1 MRSTRVYSGERW
13 MSMKFFLGA
22 IQLLLIAVYVP
33 VVYGAPLQS
42 YKEGELI
49 VRFKNPLKAAKSVSL
64 QKSSIIRKFERL
76 PVHHIKLP
84 AGVSVQE
91 ALASFRSDPNVLYAE
106 PNYRVRKSMVPNDP
120 SYGAQWHLPLIS
132 APAAWDIFAGSRAA
146 DSIIVAVLDTGMAYS
161 HPDLAP
167 NVWVNSGEVCGD
179 GIDNDNNG
187 IVDDCY
193 GANFGSTTQASGD
206 PWDDDTADSHG
217 THVSGLVGAIGNNNA
232 GVTGV
237 NWAVR
242 IMAVKFLHG
251 PEGMGDLIDALRGVE
266 YALSKGAKIINMSFE
281 VDEDSGSLRD
291 TVTAAENAGVL
302 VISAAGNTG
311 QNLDQTAIFPA
322 SVRSPVN
329 IAVAATTSSDTMPS
343 YSDYGRHTVELA
355 APGGFATGSA
365 DAVLSTVWLDNGTT
379 LYRTTAGTSMAAPQ
393 VTGAAALIWNLH
405 PSLSAVQ
412 VKARI
417 LNGVDHIPAFAANT
431 ISGGRLNLEKA
442 LNAVDIPTVFD
453 VSPYQLNW
461 NGGTITIKGANFG
474 GSPGS
479 IALAGTAMI
488 VNAWNDTEITAVIPQ
503 NAQSGTVRV
512 NGQGSGFPVTIVPLI
527 TLSASSVS
535 GVAPLTVDL
544 TAEIRSAASISKYEW
559 DLGEGTFKTIPGTTS
574 QITHTFTI
582 EGTYY
587 IRFRIT
593 DNTGNIVVESLTITA
608 TTETVTLPTA
618 PENNGYCFIATAA
631 YGSYLHPHVRLL
643 REFRDTW
650 LLTNAPGRAFVSLYY
665 RWSPQVAAVIS
676 EHDTLRILF
685 RWALTPMVCIIRFP
699 MLALIVIIASILAG
713 GRSLRFRSRSTT
725 GCTAKTAE

>member
-1 MRSTRVYSGERW
+1 ML
-13 MSMKFFLGA
+13 MKLCLAA
-22 IQLLLIAVYVP
+22 IQLLLIAMYVP
-33 VVYGAPLQS
+33 AVSAAPLQS

-49 VRFKNPLKAAKSVSL
+49 VRFKNPQKAAKSVSL
-64 QKSSIIRKFERL
+64 QKSSIIRKFQRL

-91 ALASFRSDPNVLYAE
+91 AVASFKSDPNVLYAE
-106 PNYRVRKSMVPNDP
+106 PNYRVRKSVVPNDP
-120 SYGAQWHLPLIS
+120 NYGSQWHLPLIS
-132 APAAWDIFAGSRAA
+132 APAAWDLFAGTRAVG
-146 DSIIVAVLDTGMAYS
+146 SIIVAVLDTGMAYS

-167 NVWVNSGEVCGD
+167 NVWVNSGEICGD

-187 IVDDCY
+187 IIDDCY

-217 THVSGLVGAIGNNNA
+217 THVSGIIGAAGNNSVGGA
-232 GVTGV
+232 GI
-237 NWAVR
+237 NWAAR

-266 YALSKGAKIINMSFE
+266 YALSRGAKIINMSFE

-291 TVTAAENAGVL
+291 AITAAENAGVL
-302 VISAAGNTG
+302 VISAAGNVG
-311 QNLDQTAIFPA
+311 LNLDQTAIFPA

-329 IAVAATTSSDTMPS
+329 IAVAASTSSDTMPS

-365 DAVLSTVWLDNGTT
+365 DAVLSTVWLDNGAT

-393 VTGAAALIWNLH
+393 VAGAAALIWNLH
-405 PSLSAVQ
+405 PGLSAVQ

-417 LNGVDHIPAFAANT
+417 LNGVDQVAAFAGKT
-431 ISGGRLNLEKA
+431 ITGGRLNLEKA
-442 LNAVDIPTVFD
+442 LNALDIPTVFD

-461 NGGTITIKGANFG
+461 NGGSITVKGANFG
-474 GSPGS
+474 VSPGS
-479 IALAGTAMI
+479 IALAGTTMT
-488 VNAWNDTEITAVIPQ
+488 VSVWNDTQITAVIPQ

-544 TAEIRSAASISKYEW
+544 TAEIRSAASITKYEW
-559 DLGEGTFKTIPGTTS
+559 DLGEGIFKAIPGTTS
-574 QITHTFTI
+574 QITHTFVTA
-582 EGTYY
+582 GTYY
-587 IRFRIT
+587 VRFRIT

-608 TTETVTLPTA
+608 TAETATLPSA
-618 PENNGYCFIATAA
+618 PESNGYCFIATAA

-643 REFRDTW
+643 RDFRDTR

-665 RWSPQVAAVIS
+665 RWSPPVAAVIS
-676 EHDTLRILF
+676 EHDTLRILS
-685 RWALTPMVCIIRFP
+685 RWALTPIVLLIEFP
-699 MLALIVIIASILAG
+699 LMTLMFILLSAVAGLACANRNKSYHVRLTH
-713 GRSLRFRSRSTT
+713 SLF
-725 GCTAKTAE
+725 K